1 MSAPA
6 ETLGFD
12 DTWTQWDDV
21 QQRRSKEIP
30 QNSGPSGGQASTVE
44 NIEMSQEM
52 DPWAAEPWTGVG
64 RGRAYQDGATID
76 WTQEEAAERSR
87 KYLLQSQHGLR
98 GIVLPLLD
106 QSRIWMVLIAT
117 GISVGFVGAWLDV
130 LVAWLGDIRT
140 GRCSYGFFYNEIA
153 CCSGLDAGEV
163 CGEWNTWSQYFGIR
177 SIALTSLIQ
186 AFTYVLSPTPVAQ
199 LYSYSHMRHMRFIQ
213 EILNGYVLD
222 LFLSPWTL
230 LVKGVG
236 LALAVASGLSL
247 GKEGPLVHGFEEIK
261 VVQPPAFLILPF
273 RVLLLIY
280 SPSSS
285 PAAQKRRILSA
296 AASAGVAVAFGS
308 PLGGVLFGLE
318 ELDLFSRAHV
328 MWRAFVCAVLAAV
341 TLQWTDVFATGKLVL
356 FQVTAGAPWRGFELV
371 PWMILSVFGG
381 LAGAL
386 LIRLNITAAIHRH
399 RSWIR
404 EWPLME
410 VVCVTAF
417 TALFSYPIA
426 FMRAQSS
433 ELVANLFQECDSTK
447 PDYHGLCNPSSMWQN
462 VFRLF
467 LTCGLKLILTAW
479 TFGMKVPAGIF
490 LPTIAIGATM
500 GRAVGIIMQGWH
512 RAHPTAWIFS
522 ACAPEG
528 QCISPGFYSV
538 IGAAAMLGGVTRMT
552 ISLVVIMFEVRTLTG
567 ALSHVLPIMIAV
579 MVSKWVGDV
588 FGKEGIYDAWIALH
602 GYPFL
607 STTVDYRDQGETAAS
622 RMVRKEHIVSIG
634 AHHNTVEEL
643 EALLKGH
650 SFQGFPVV
658 NGEQLIGYITRD
670 RLQQAIDTLH
680 EQYPDESVLADVNC
694 TFVGRHDTS
703 YEEADLSSSLDP
715 APMQLRPGIPLQLV
729 VSLFQKM
736 SPQCV
741 LFTSKGFLKG
751 MMTKVIRSHP
761 EFVYAT
767 LIHLSQRDVV
777 NLMREHFDNVHALSE
792 RPETIFDM
800 AAMGRA

>member
-1 MSAPA
+1 
-6 ETLGFD
+6 
-12 DTWTQWDDV
+12 
-21 QQRRSKEIP
+21 
-30 QNSGPSGGQASTVE
+30 
-44 NIEMSQEM
+44 
-52 DPWAAEPWTGVG
+52 
-64 RGRAYQDGATID
+64 
-76 WTQEEAAERSR
+76 
-87 KYLLQSQHGLR
+87 
-98 GIVLPLLD
+98 
-106 QSRIWMVLIAT
+106 
-117 GISVGFVGAWLDV
+117 
-130 LVAWLGDIRT
+130 
-140 GRCSYGFFYNEIA
+140 
-153 CCSGLDAGEV
+153 
-163 CGEWNTWSQYFGIR
+163 
-177 SIALTSLIQ
+177 
-186 AFTYVLSPTPVAQ
+186 
-199 LYSYSHMRHMRFIQ
+199 
-213 EILNGYVLD
+213 
-222 LFLSPWTL
+222 
-230 LVKGVG
+230 
-236 LALAVASGLSL
+236 
-247 GKEGPLVHGFEEIK
+247 
-261 VVQPPAFLILPF
+261 
-273 RVLLLIY
+273 
-280 SPSSS
+280 
-285 PAAQKRRILSA
+285 
-296 AASAGVAVAFGS
+296 
-308 PLGGVLFGLE
+308 
-318 ELDLFSRAHV
+318 

-371 PWMILSVFGG
+371 PWMFLSVFGG

-386 LIRLNITAAIHRH
+386 LIRLNIAAALYRH
-399 RSWIR
+399 HSWIR

-433 ELVANLFQECDSTK
+433 ELVAYLFQECDPTK
-447 PDYHGLCNPSSMWQN
+447 PDYHGLCNPSSLWQN
-462 VFRLF
+462 IFHLL
-467 LTCGLKLILTAW
+467 LTCGLKVVLTAW

-512 RAHPTAWIFS
+512 RAHPTAWIFT

-528 QCISPGFYSV
+528 ECISPGFYSV

-552 ISLVVIMFEVRTLTG
+552 ISLVVIMFELTG

-622 RMVRKEHIVSIG
+622 RMTRKEHIVSIG

-643 EALLKGH
+643 EHMLNSH
-650 SFQGFPVV
+650 SFEGFPVV

-670 RLQQAIDTLH
+670 RLQQAIDNLRQ
-680 EQYPDESVLADVNC
+680 QYPDESMLSDVNC

-703 YEEADLSSSLDP
+703 YEEADLSSSIDP
-715 APMQLRPGIPLQLV
+715 APMQLRPGMPLQLV

-751 MMTKVIRSHP
+751 MMTK
-761 EFVYAT
+761 
-767 LIHLSQRDVV
+767 RDVV
-777 NLMREHFDNVHALSE
+777 NLMREHFEEVHALSE

-800 AAMGRA
+800 TGMTPTERIMSTTPIPDPFQSTPRLSPANEIVVQGINHPSLFLPIPATDPLNALLSKYIPLEARPQRDLVGRYEEQTLDALVMSNSWRALARMAKDQIVGSPESDTVMILDLWSLRLSSLARMRLFNQATAECSNLYSVLGTVSPPSALRRIVPYELDVLHARAMYWAGDIRGYLDELVRLTRMCKRATRAGGGVKAAVGSVWAERGVRTGMLIVTQLVELQDYVGALSILRPLADSPNASPELVFALARIMMESGDSGSAHALSTRVTASPNADEVTQALTRALEAAMLGRWEEAEEVLRKALQVEKDNAVVSIVGWASDDVTL

>member
-6 ETLGFD
+6 QVPEFD

-21 QQRRSKEIP
+21 QHRRSKESSHHV
-30 QNSGPSGGQASTVE
+30 QASGGQSSVIE
-44 NIEMSQEM
+44 NIEMSQEI
-52 DPWAAEPWTGVG
+52 DPWATETWAGLG
-64 RGRAYQDGATID
+64 RTKMYRDGATID
-76 WTQEEAAERSR
+76 WTQEEAAERAQ
-87 KYLLQSQHGLR
+87 KHILQSQLGLR

-106 QSRIWMVLIAT
+106 QSRIWIVLIAT

-140 GRCSYGFFYNEIA
+140 GRCSYGFFYNEIS
-153 CCSGLDAGEV
+153 CCSGLDAGEE
-163 CGEWNTWSQYFGIR
+163 CTEWNTWSQYFGIR
-177 SIALTSLIQ
+177 SIFLTSLIQ
-186 AFTYVLSPTPVAQ
+186 AFTYVLLAIA
-199 LYSYSHMRHMRFIQ
+199 YSGSAAVLVQSDAPYAFHTGIP
-213 EILNGYVLD
+213 EIKAILNGYVLD

-247 GKEGPLVHGFEEIK
+247 GKEGPLVHVSCCIASIYFNVVSGF
-261 VVQPPAFLILPF
+261 QGNQ
-273 RVLLLIY
+273 
-280 SPSSS
+280 
-285 PAAQKRRILSA
+285 AQKRRILSA

-328 MWRAFVCAVLAAV
+328 MWRAFVCAALAAV

-371 PWMILSVFGG
+371 GDALRSFESQLKRKG

-386 LIRLNITAAIHRH
+386 LIRLNIAAALHRH
-399 RSWIR
+399 RSWLR
-404 EWPLME
+404 EWPLVE
-410 VVCVTAF
+410 VVFGLFITLQ
-417 TALFSYPIA
+417 ALQI
-426 FMRAQSS
+426 
-433 ELVANLFQECDSTK
+433 V
-447 PDYHGLCNPSSMWQN
+447 
-462 VFRLF
+462 
-467 LTCGLKLILTAW
+467 IL
-479 TFGMKVPAGIF
+479 MPRICQVPAGIF

-500 GRAVGIIMQGWH
+500 GRMVGIIMQGWH

-522 ACAPEG
+522 TCAPEG

-552 ISLVVIMFEVRTLTG
+552 ISLVVIMFEARACALINKAPVLMIVIYQLTG

-579 MVSKWVGDV
+579 MVSKWVGDA

-607 STTVDYRDQGETAAS
+607 STTVDYRDQGQTAAS
-622 RMVRKEHIVSIG
+622 RMIRKEHIVLIN

-643 EALLKGH
+643 EHLLSSH

-658 NGEQLIGYITRD
+658 NGEQLTGYVTRD
-670 RLQQAIDTLH
+670 RLQQAIDNLRN
-680 EQYPDESVLADVNC
+680 QYPDESVLADVNC

-703 YEEADLSSSLDP
+703 YEEADLSSAIDP
-715 APMQLRPGIPLQLV
+715 APMQLRPGMPLQLV

-751 MMTKVIRSHP
+751 MMTK
-761 EFVYAT
+761 
-767 LIHLSQRDVV
+767 RDVV
-777 NLMREHFDNVHALSE
+777 NLMREHFENVHALSE

-800 AAMGRA
+800 TGMGRT

>member
-1 MSAPA
+1 MAAPSQ
-6 ETLGFD
+6 TPGFD
-12 DTWTQWDDV
+12 DTWAQWDDV
-21 QQRRSKEIP
+21 QQRQSKDVAPIID
-30 QNSGPSGGQASTVE
+30 PSGGQTSAFE
-44 NIEMSQEM
+44 RIELSQDM
-52 DPWAAEPWTGVG
+52 DPWASEPWNGSA
-64 RGRAYQDGATID
+64 RRSIYHDGTTID
-76 WTQEEAAERSR
+76 WTQEEAAERTQ
-87 KYLLQSQHGLR
+87 KHLMQSQLGLR
-98 GIVLPLLD
+98 GIMLPLLD
-106 QSRIWMVLIAT
+106 QSRVWMVLIAT

-153 CCSGLDAGEV
+153 CCSGLDPGEE
-163 CGEWNTWSQYFGIR
+163 CNEWNTWSQYLRIHSAF
-177 SIALTSLIQ
+177 LTSLVQ
-186 AFTYVLSPTPVAQ
+186 ASTYVVLAVA
-199 LYSYSHMRHMRFIQ
+199 YSGSAAILVQSYAPYAFHTGIP
-213 EILNGYVLD
+213 EIKAILNGYVLD

-230 LVKGVG
+230 LVKGIG

-247 GKEGPLVHGFEEIK
+247 GKEYPNTEEIK
-261 VVQPPAFLILPF
+261 
-273 RVLLLIY
+273 
-280 SPSSS
+280 
-285 PAAQKRRILSA
+285 KRRILSA

-381 LAGAL
+381 LSGAL
-386 LIRLNITAAIHRH
+386 LIKLNVASAIHRH
-399 RSWIR
+399 RSWIK

-417 TALFSYPIA
+417 TAVMSYPIA
-426 FMRAQSS
+426 FMRVQSS
-433 ELVANLFQECDSTK
+433 ELVANLFQECESTK

-462 VFRLF
+462 IFHLL
-467 LTCGLKLILTAW
+467 LTCGLKLCLTAW

-490 LPTIAIGATM
+490 LPTIAVGATM

-512 RAHPTAWIFS
+512 RAHPMAWIFS

-528 QCISPGFYSV
+528 ECISPGFYSV

-552 ISLVVIMFEVRTLTG
+552 ISLVVIMFELTG

-579 MVSKWVGDV
+579 MVSKWVGDA
-588 FGKEGIYDAWIALH
+588 FGGKEGIYDAWIALH

-607 STTVDYRDQGETAAS
+607 STTADYRDQGQTATS
-622 RMVRKEHIVSIG
+622 RMVRREHIVSIG

-643 EALLKGH
+643 EATLQQH
-650 SFQGFPVV
+650 SFRGFPVV
-658 NGEQLIGYITRD
+658 NGEQLLGYITRD
-670 RLQQAIDTLH
+670 RLQHAIDILR
-680 EQYPDESVLADVNC
+680 EQYPDESVLSDVNC
-694 TFVGRHDTS
+694 TFAGRHETS
-703 YEEADLSSSLDP
+703 YEEADLSGSLDP
-715 APMQLRPGIPLQLV
+715 APMQLRPGMPLQLV

-736 SPQCV
+736 NPQCV

-751 MMTKVIRSHP
+751 MMTK
-761 EFVYAT
+761 
-767 LIHLSQRDVV
+767 RDVV
-777 NLMREHFDNVHALSE
+777 DLLRERFHDVHALSE
-792 RPETIFDM
+792 RPETIFDAT
-800 AAMGRA
+800 AASRT